1 MDGAMRKDFSFF
13 KELPKERKGR
23 SKFLLLEIFKL
34 RMDNV
39 SDSEVTN
46 QQKMD
51 RLDRQAPVHAE
62 PQETLGDG
70 LP

>member
-1 MDGAMRKDFSFF
+1 MDGVMGKDFSFI

-34 RMDNV
+34 RMDNMN
-39 SDSEVTN
+39 DREVTN

-62 PQETLGDG
+62 AQETLGDG
-70 LP
+70 LS